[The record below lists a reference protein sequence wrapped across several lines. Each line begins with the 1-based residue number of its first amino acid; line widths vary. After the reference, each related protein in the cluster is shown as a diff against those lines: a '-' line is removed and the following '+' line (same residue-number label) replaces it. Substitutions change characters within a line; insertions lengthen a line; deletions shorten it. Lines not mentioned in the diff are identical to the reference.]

1 MKNIFESSWWS
12 LQLPEGW
19 EWEEDE
25 DCVSFFSDDSVG
37 ELEVSAYQK
46 EGAKVDDADLLEF
59 IPEEIPVASGTPV
72 KIGEFTGF
80 LISYHEDE
88 VYWRQWWLKAGQ
100 ILVYLTYNT
109 DSADQGTKDAVT
121 DQIVS
126 TLKLRPPEFPEP
138 QQVQ

>member
-12 LQLPEGW
+12 LQLPADW
-19 EWEEDE
+19 EWEEGE

-37 ELEVSAYQK
+37 ALQVSAYQK
-46 EGAKVDDADLLEF
+46 EGADVDDADLLEF

-72 KIGEFTGF
+72 KIGVFTGF

-88 VYWRQWWLKAGQ
+88 TYWRQWWLKAGQ
-100 ILVYLTYNT
+100 IMVYLTYNT
-109 DSADQGTKDAVT
+109 DPADQGTEDAVI